1 MCFRFV
7 EETYKLEMGNAQ
19 NTQLSKAIT
28 VGSEKGVFHLPKGF
42 KNIAVPW
49 CLRLSILVG
58 PSGRVKLAPKVV
70 KASDDAKEVSS
81 GNLEP
86 QDCP

>member
-1 MCFRFV
+1 
-7 EETYKLEMGNAQ
+7 MGNAQ

-28 VGSEKGVFHLPKGF
+28 VGSEKGVFYLPKGLNF
-42 KNIAVPW
+42 AVPW

-58 PSGRVKLAPKVV
+58 PSGRVKLAPKAT

-81 GNLEP
+81 GDLGP
-86 QDCP
+86 RGCL

>member
-19 NTQLSKAIT
+19 NTQLGKAIA

-42 KNIAVPW
+42 KFRFSW
-49 CLRLSILVG
+49 FLRLSILVG
-58 PSGRVKLAPKVV
+58 PSGRVKLAPKVSKV
-70 KASDDAKEVSS
+70 NDDAKEVSLD
-81 GNLEP
+81 NLEP
-86 QDCP
+86 RGCP